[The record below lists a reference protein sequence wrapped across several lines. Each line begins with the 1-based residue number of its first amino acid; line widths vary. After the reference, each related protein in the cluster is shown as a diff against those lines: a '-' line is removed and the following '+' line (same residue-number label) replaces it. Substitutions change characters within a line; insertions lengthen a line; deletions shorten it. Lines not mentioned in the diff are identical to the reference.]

1 MELLIVGG
9 GLAAQ
14 RCIEVLRAAG
24 DDRPITVVCDEPV
37 RPYDRPPLSK
47 EGLHDPVD
55 TAFRPAGWYA
65 DHDVGLR
72 VGAAARSLDPAQVK
86 KHGSELAE
94 ALGEAVE
101 KAKKS
106 AEQSGKSGWRFGAEL
121 KGDGAGGV
129 SGSLTLTWTW

>member
-47 EGLHDPVD
+47 EGLLGPVD
-55 TAFRPAGWYA
+55 TAVHPRCGRADAAGCRDA
-65 DHDVGLR
+65 P
-72 VGAAARSLDPAQVK
+72 ARSSCARWGARAGADLDRGREGLHRRRRTRHRLPAT
-86 KHGSELAE
+86 G
-94 ALGEAVE
+94 
-101 KAKKS
+101 
-106 AEQSGKSGWRFGAEL
+106 R
-121 KGDGAGGV
+121 
-129 SGSLTLTWTW
+129 